1 MLGIVA
7 DWNSGVSNSHEY
19 LFFPYPAKQLYN
31 QAMKYDITIIGG
43 GLVGASLAAALKDS
57 GLKIALIESREPPPL
72 PEDDSWDI
80 RVYAISPGSA
90 DFLREQGIWQRLD
103 ASRLTPVFDMSV
115 FGDDNSSHIHFSAY
129 ETGVAELNFIVENRQ
144 LQTAVWEA
152 LKSQAENLDIICPA
166 KCSSINWH
174 ESNAEIQL
182 EDGRTIKTALVVGAD
197 GVNSWT
203 RQQAGIEVSRHPY
216 QQIGVVANYRTEIP
230 HRNVAHQW
238 FRRDGVLAL
247 LPLPDNRVSMVW
259 STSEAHAT
267 QLRALSAEDLCL
279 RVAEASSHTLGRL
292 ELITPPVG
300 FPLNFVHVNNLIKPR
315 LVLVGDAA
323 HGIHPLAGQGVNLGL
338 RDVRKLTEIILQ
350 RGLQSDVGDFMLL
363 RRYECARKEDILAL
377 EVVTDGLQKLFNNAN
392 PTLARVRNLGL
403 EITNH
408 LPLIKNQLMQ
418 HALG

>member
-1 MLGIVA
+1 
-7 DWNSGVSNSHEY
+7 
-19 LFFPYPAKQLYN
+19 
-31 QAMKYDITIIGG
+31 MKFDITIIGG

-72 PEDDSWDI
+72 PDDNSWDV

-90 DFLREQGIWQRLD
+90 GFLSEHGIWSRMD
-103 ASRLTPVFDMSV
+103 SSRLSPVYDMSV
-115 FGDDNSSHIHFSAY
+115 FGDDRSSHIHFSAY
-129 ETGVAELNFIVENRQ
+129 ETGVAELAFIVENRQ
-144 LQTAVWEA
+144 MQTAVWEV
-152 LKSQAENLDIICPA
+152 LQLHGEHLQIVCPA
-166 KCSSINWH
+166 RCAAINWQDSH
-174 ESNAEIQL
+174 VEIQL
-182 EDGRTIKTALVVGAD
+182 EDGRTIETALVVGAD

-203 RQQAGIEVSRHPY
+203 RQQAGIDVSRHPY
-216 QQIGVVANYRTEIP
+216 QQIGVVANYHTELS
-230 HRNVAHQW
+230 HRNIAHQW

-259 STSEAHAT
+259 STSEVHAQ
-267 QLRALSAEDLCL
+267 QLKALNADELCQ
-279 RVAEASSHTLGRL
+279 RVADAASHTLGRL
-292 ELITPPVG
+292 ELITPAAG
-300 FPLNFVHVNNLIKPR
+300 FPLNFVHVNHLVKPR

-338 RDVRKLTEIILQ
+338 RDVRKLTEILLD

-377 EVVTDGLQKLFNNAN
+377 EVVTDGLQKLFNNNN
-392 PTLARVRNLGL
+392 PTLARMRNLGL
-403 EITNH
+403 EITNQ